1 LVMAFLSALK
11 EMGLPY
17 YSLRKHRVDEFST
30 ISGHDSTRALSGI
43 SSLGISLPGNV
54 LLRLAD
60 LSWHLDSLDM
70 YNTSFFS
77 ELAQQTA
84 EADHSPVSIRPPANS
99 LWIVGQVEG
108 TDCRL
113 YWIRDPAVTGPV
125 NWREPTGS
133 GSRKISYPSNCWEPP
148 RAATFRRLKGVRFSL
163 CIRPLRG
170 VYCARSHNRRLFA
183 LRGQGPTDT
192 SAACAL
198 LPWAARTQ
206 PHPSRTAHQG
216 TISACGCVFYANPR
230 PSCKLLEI
238 TRGTL
243 PISRPTS

>member
-1 LVMAFLSALK
+1 VGKFHALGWRGNK
-11 EMGLPY
+11 TARINIKGVGIG
-17 YSLRKHRVDEFST
+17 RVDSVNGKYWAR
-30 ISGHDSTRALSGI
+30 SPKTR
-43 SSLGISLPGNV
+43 
-54 LLRLAD
+54 
-60 LSWHLDSLDM
+60 
-70 YNTSFFS
+70 
-77 ELAQQTA
+77 
-84 EADHSPVSIRPPANS
+84 
-99 LWIVGQVEG
+99 
-108 TDCRL
+108 
-113 YWIRDPAVTGPV
+113 
-125 NWREPTGS
+125 
-133 GSRKISYPSNCWEPP
+133 PP

-243 PISRPTS
+243 PIFSSYIVKCAADRRARNTIRRPMRLTGIPPMFCAWRMYAHGLRTGRAIGQPAF